1 MLLNAQHGVE
11 VGTELIWD
19 YVDRHKKPTLLAVNQ
34 LDSDKA
40 RFNQTVDQAR
50 IFFGNAVTIMQ
61 YPLNQGPDFDSII
74 DLLKM
79 TMYQFPPSG
88 GKPKKL
94 PIPAEEKERAEQLHN
109 ELVEKAA
116 ENDEGLMETYFE
128 KGSLDEDELREGL
141 KIGMMKHDVFP
152 VFCLSTRRNMG
163 SGRLMGF
170 IDNVAPSASDMP
182 AELAGGKEV
191 ICAPAGAV
199 RLFTFKTLRSEER
212 RVGTE
217 WVRTCRSRWS
227 Q

>member
-79 TMYQFPPSG
+79 TMYQFPPSEIG
-88 GKPKKL
+88 
-94 PIPAEEKERAEQLHN
+94 RA
-109 ELVEKAA
+109 
-116 ENDEGLMETYFE
+116 
-128 KGSLDEDELREGL
+128 SCRES
-141 KIGMMKHDVFP
+141 VCQY
-152 VFCLSTRRNMG
+152 V
-163 SGRLMGF
+163 
-170 IDNVAPSASDMP
+170 
-182 AELAGGKEV
+182 
-191 ICAPAGAV
+191 
-199 RLFTFKTLRSEER
+199 
-212 RVGTE
+212 
-217 WVRTCRSRWS
+217 
-227 Q
+227 